1 MMKWWGQ
8 SYLVGIPTI
17 VCGFRDNE
25 GVVHSLKTFNVEN
38 LPTIGQVY
46 SFHIAI
52 FFFFMLRLIY
62 HDENTNLLIQVTVVS
77 R

>member
-46 SFHIAI
+46 TLFSYCN
-52 FFFFMLRLIY
+52 FFFFFLC
-62 HDENTNLLIQVTVVS
+62 
-77 R
+77 